1 MMEGEEL
8 NSPGAVRESIVTMA
22 VESWRFSKVYDR
34 LLSKLD
40 AGERGRY
47 ESQYRWF
54 LKKVEESLQQ
64 AGLRLVNLEGQPF
77 DSGMAATPLNIDEFD
92 ASDTLVIDQMLE
104 PVIMSDLGLMKT
116 GTVMLRKIE
125 Q

>member
-1 MMEGEEL
+1 MAEGEPA
-8 NSPGAVRESIVTMA
+8 SPGDVRESIVTMA

-34 LLSKLD
+34 LLGKLD

-54 LKKVEESLQQ
+54 LKKIEESLHQ
-64 AGLRLVNLEGQPF
+64 AGLRLVSLEGQRF

-104 PVIMSDLGLMKT
+104 PVIMSDQGLVKT
-116 GTVMLRKIE
+116 GTVILRKIE

>member
-1 MMEGEEL
+1 MEGEEL
-8 NSPGAVRESIVTMA
+8 DSPGVVRESIVTMA
-22 VESWRFSKVYDR
+22 VESWRFSKVYYR
-34 LLSKLD
+34 LLGKLD

-54 LKKVEESLQQ
+54 LKKFEDSLQK

-104 PVIMSDLGLMKT
+104 PVIMNDQGLVKT

-125 Q
+125 R

>member
-1 MMEGEEL
+1 MEGEEL

-116 GTVMLRKIE
+116 GTVMLREIE